1 MGSTFVI
8 VTIMMRKRQIQ
19 LLLALLL
26 LCGPTALAQRGQWT
40 EEQCRAWQ
48 EHYGPIRGIN
58 CPNPPCGAVSQR
70 EALGLCARL
79 GYNSVRWWPAAST
92 DNAEVF
98 IGDVKRWATW
108 AEELG
113 MTVSPVFSFAYSFFG
128 TEGREEDL
136 QRMLSHVRR
145 IARELRGDERIVMWD
160 IFNEPPMSD
169 PKLTPRYME
178 WIDAMAEAMR
188 QEGCTQPI
196 TASIVWDADIAACTN
211 TTNALI
217 RRRHETEARM
227 DLHNF
232 HSYNVQEG
240 FGTSTEAMVN
250 RFRRMDNRPLVC
262 TECMTRTN
270 GSTLPRSLA
279 EFSRWHINFYSWG
292 LYTCDSN
299 WEVPWDVS
307 NYFNNEPMFHNLL
320 YADGDPYN
328 PAELPFVRDFHFAK
342 EGEQVD
348 PGAEWTEVWSP
359 RRAWKWH
366 DTGALCGMTASS
378 LITAK
383 NNITQYAGKYGV
395 VAVPMSYSSYRQNQ
409 GSFFSTLQT
418 LADQAEK
425 KGMRLMP
432 VLLTDADVKANS
444 ADALGNY
451 VYSVTHRFY
460 NSRAVAAWCVVRQN
474 GAAGGDALAD
484 ALPLIMRKARF
495 AASNQPLLCA
505 PLVGGATRADTLLSD
520 LPNLMWRLS
529 DAVAFC
535 TAEGEVLPATWLEE
549 LQRQYRR
556 PMTLLNATSV
566 ESEWARLHLNWVATA
581 AKARELVAQA
591 RDYAFLPVMQP
602 HTARWEGWQAWQWMN
617 RRPTV
622 GRQFDSPEEAIGWV
636 MQRRQPA
643 DSVYNSMSVMLDY
656 YTYVSDKEAYL
667 QLVDSLLTVA
677 DSVGMTVMPVMLTD
691 KYASTNW
698 RMLTR
703 YVKDIVGRHTA
714 DSRILAWDLY
724 HQPCATVQAVAT
736 VQTIVDNVF
745 STARALAPMQPVM
758 ATPAV
763 RTAAMDPG
771 FDYIRALTHS
781 RGSGGWDRLE
791 HSGGSE
797 RLTYSIWCQSD
808 LVSFSTDQQPEQVGW
823 LLSQAKKFGRPILC
837 ARWTPQGDVR
847 AELNN
852 FMDMH
857 VGWFA
862 TTVPDAALLR
872 GYDFLPVSTP
882 PASLPPTIPSAIGE
896 VRDNAGGAS
905 EVSISVRDGRISV
918 QGAADWQAYDM
929 QGRMVDSDQGSV
941 RPALHAGVYVV
952 RHPQGARCVM
962 VR

>member
-58 CPNPPCGAVSQR
+58 CPYPPCGAVSQR

-145 IARELRGDERIVMWD
+145 IAREFRGDGRIVMWD

-169 PKLTPRYME
+169 QRLTPRYME
-178 WIDAMAEAMR
+178 WIDAMADAMR

-211 TTNALI
+211 TTDPLI
-217 RRRHETEARM
+217 RRRHETERRM

-232 HSYNVQEG
+232 HSYNVQEHYG
-240 FGTSTEAMVN
+240 ASTQAMVE
-250 RFRRMDNRPLVC
+250 RFGRMDGRPLVC

-328 PAELPFVRDFHFAK
+328 PAELPFVRDFHFAR

-348 PGAEWTEVWSP
+348 PGAEWTEVWAR
-359 RRAWKWH
+359 RRAWKWM
-366 DTGALCGMTASS
+366 DDGALCGLASTSMATARSA
-378 LITAK
+378 LAM
-383 NNITQYAGKYGV
+383 YGGRYRV
-395 VAVPMSYSSYRQNQ
+395 VAVPVSYGSYRQNPSALLSSLQ
-409 GSFFSTLQT
+409 G
-418 LADQAEK
+418 LADQAEAR
-425 KGMRLMP
+425 GMRLMP
-432 VLLTDADVKANS
+432 MLLTAADVDAYS
-444 ADALGNY
+444 AEELGTY
-451 VYSVTHRFY
+451 VYQLLSRFQ
-460 NSRAVAAWCVVRQN
+460 NSRAVAAWCVVRQRM
-474 GAAGGDALAD
+474 AGGGSLGER
-484 ALPLIMRKARF
+484 LPLIMRRARY
-495 AASNQPLLCA
+495 AAACQPLLCA
-505 PLVGGATRADTLLSD
+505 PLADGSVQPDTLATD

-529 DAVAFC
+529 DGVALC
-535 TAEGEVLPATWLEE
+535 TAEGAGAALPASWLET
-549 LQRQYRR
+549 LAGAYGR
-556 PMTLLNATSV
+556 PLFHLSATDV
-566 ESEWARLHLNWVATA
+566 DPAWARLHVNWTATPARARALAPQA
-581 AKARELVAQA
+581 AV
-591 RDYAFLPVMQP
+591 YAFSPMLRP
-602 HTARWEGWQAWQWMN
+602 HTARWQGWEAWQWMN

-622 GRQFDSPEEAIGWV
+622 GLHFDGPEQAIDWTLH
-636 MQRRQPA
+636 RQPS
-643 DSVYNSMSVMLDY
+643 DTVLNSLSVQLDY
-656 YTYVSDKEAYL
+656 AAYMAGREAYL
-667 QLVDSLLTVA
+667 HLVDSLLQTAAQAGLTV
-677 DSVGMTVMPVMLTD
+677 TPQLLTD
-691 KYASTNW
+691 KYATTPW
-698 RMLTR
+698 RALAR
-703 YVKDIVGRHTA
+703 YVADVVAPHAA
-714 DSRILAWDLY
+714 DSRVLAWDLY
-724 HQPCATVQAVAT
+724 HQPCATVQNQAAVVRLIDQLFAA
-736 VQTIVDNVF
+736 V
-745 STARALAPMQPVM
+745 RALGPVQPLTV
-758 ATPAV
+758 TPAV
-763 RTAAMDPG
+763 RTAEWPAG
-771 FDYIRALTHS
+771 FDYLRALTHS
-781 RGSGGWDRLE
+781 RGAGGWDRLE
-791 HSGGSE
+791 HFGGGSE
-797 RLTYSIWCQSD
+797 SLTYSLWCQSD
-808 LVSFSTDQQPEQVGW
+808 IISFSAAQRPEQVGW
-823 LLSQAKKFGRPILC
+823 LLSQAKKFGRPLLC
-837 ARWTPQGDVR
+837 TRWTPCAPVSS
-847 AELNN
+847 ALAN

-857 VGWFA
+857 VGWYA
-862 TTVPDAALLR
+862 TAADSPDPQLLR
-872 GYDFLPVSTP
+872 GYGFLPVSTP
-882 PASLPPTIPSAIGE
+882 PASLPPSVPDAIGAPRAQE
-896 VRDNAGGAS
+896 A
-905 EVSISVRDGRISV
+905 VSVSVRERRLCV
-918 QGAADWQAYDM
+918 EGAARWQAYDL
-929 QGRMVDSDQGSV
+929 QGRLVDSSARASRPSLQG
-941 RPALHAGVYVV
+941 GVYVV
-952 RHPQGARCVM
+952 RGGQWAQRVM